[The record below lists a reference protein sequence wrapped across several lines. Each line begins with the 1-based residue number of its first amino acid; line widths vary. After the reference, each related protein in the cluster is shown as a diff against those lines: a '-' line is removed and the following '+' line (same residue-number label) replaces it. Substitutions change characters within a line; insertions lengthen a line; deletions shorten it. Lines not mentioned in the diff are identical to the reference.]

1 MPHSSRSSYVDELA
15 VIVVEILV
23 VAGVE
28 ESSED
33 VMWVFADSFGEDFR
47 RIVDNT
53 VTLTFQ
59 RVCREQIISMEL
71 ALEDIPADA
80 KFNRSRMVEEEVD
93 LVCTS

>member
-1 MPHSSRSSYVDELA
+1 M
-15 VIVVEILV
+15 
-23 VAGVE
+23 AGGE

-33 VMWVFADSFGEDFR
+33 VVGVFADSFGEDFR
-47 RIVDNT
+47 RIVDN
-53 VTLTFQ
+53 TLTFQ

-80 KFNRSRMVEEEVD
+80 KFSRSRMVEEEVD